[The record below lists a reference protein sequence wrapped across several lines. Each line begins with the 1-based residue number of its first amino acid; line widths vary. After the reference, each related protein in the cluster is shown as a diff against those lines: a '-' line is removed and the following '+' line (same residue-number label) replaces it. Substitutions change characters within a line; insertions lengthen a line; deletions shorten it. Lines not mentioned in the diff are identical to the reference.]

1 MLSVAGF
8 FAPFISPEW
17 FVAEQIASSPLVDIT
32 QNTKMV
38 AYQLGNI
45 YILLAMIGVA
55 VLYTTTE
62 ARVVRNYLIAL
73 AIADVSHVGVTW
85 YAMGHERAVDVASWN
100 SMTWGNIGVTVSS
113 SIGPMTES
121 SCNLTSTFQTLL
133 FVVRLAYLT
142 GLFGPDQQSPIAKKG
157 GKLH

>member
-1 MLSVAGF
+1 MASILPPIPRVVFTVLEPLTLVAGF

-100 SMTWGNIGVTVSS
+100 SMTWGNIGVT
-113 SIGPMTES
+113 
-121 SCNLTSTFQTLL
+121 TLL
-133 FVVRLAYLT
+133 FVVRLAYLA